1 MEKGPFIYY
10 RARDAVINEEY
21 FFNTGKYLGAEWSNV
36 WDKRICIINGSGERL
51 WFDIDIEYLNSS
63 TKAIVS

>member
-1 MEKGPFIYY
+1 MS
-10 RARDAVINEEY
+10 NEEEIL
-21 FFNTGKYLGAEWSNV
+21 NTGEYLGAEWSNV